1 MPDIRHHAQRARVAY
16 LTMEIGLR
24 AEMHTYSGGL
34 GILAGDIARAAADM
48 NLPMVF
54 VTLASRDG
62 YLRQELDREGRQID
76 HADPWNPADW
86 AKPLDMPVI
95 IELEGRPVHIRTWL
109 YEVTSASGEAI
120 PILLLDTELPEND
133 PRDRTITGRL
143 YGGGEAER
151 IKQEA
156 VLGFGADL
164 ILRALGF
171 GIDTYHLNE
180 GHAAFLPLALLLRR
194 RYQALTESTSADN
207 VAGAAT
213 NSDIDTVRGA
223 CVFTTHT
230 PVEAGHDRFDYTEVE
245 RILGD
250 LAPLDVLKPLAG
262 DETLNMT
269 HLALSLSRYVNGVA
283 RRHGEVAQVLYPK
296 YRVHSITNGVHLA
309 QWAHP
314 ALAHLFDIQLPG
326 WRETPETLQRADR
339 LDGDELRH
347 ARRAAKASLLAEV
360 EARSGQRLDPALP
373 LFGFARRMTGYKRPD
388 LLFSDIDRLRT
399 IARRL
404 PFQVVMAGKAH
415 PKDAAGKEGIGR
427 IAEAAHALAGEL
439 RVVFV
444 PGYDMALASQL
455 VGGSDVWL
463 NTPVPPLEASG
474 TSGMKAALNGGLNLS
489 VLDGWWV
496 EGWEEGVTG
505 WAVDAPEDDDPATG
519 AGSAALSP
527 GAVPPASDG
536 SGGFLPLDEAAQG
549 GPETHAARL
558 YDKLEHVVLP
568 LWHEDPDSWARMMRQ
583 AIARVAPVFNSHS
596 MMRRYISEAYLGQ
609 ESEARSIGG

>member
-1 MPDIRHHAQRARVAY
+1 VPDIQTHAQQARVAY

-34 GILAGDIARAAADM
+34 GILAGDIARSAADLG
-48 NLPMVF
+48 LPMVF
-54 VTLASRDG
+54 VTLASREG
-62 YLRQELDREGRQID
+62 YLRQGLDREGRQVD
-76 HADPWNPADW
+76 HADPWEPADW
-86 AKPLDMPVI
+86 ATPLDELVTIP
-95 IELEGRPVHIRTWL
+95 LEGRPVHIRAWL
-109 YEVTSASGEAI
+109 HEVVSPSGGAI
-120 PILLLDTELPEND
+120 PVLLLDTDLPEND
-133 PRDRTITGRL
+133 PRDRSITGRL
-143 YGGGEAER
+143 YGGAEPER

-164 ILRALGF
+164 LLHALGF
-171 GIDTYHLNE
+171 AIDTYHLNE

-194 RYQALTESTSADN
+194 AGEVSP
-207 VAGAAT
+207 GAAPADAIGPDAKIP
-213 NSDIDTVRGA
+213 DIRAVRQA

-230 PVEAGHDRFDYTEVE
+230 PVEAGHDRFEYTDVE

-250 LAPLDVLKPLAG
+250 LAPLDVVQPLAG
-262 DETLNMT
+262 TEVLNMT

-283 RRHGEVAQVLYPK
+283 QRHGEVARALYPS
-296 YRVHSITNGVHLA
+296 YRVHSITNGVHLG

-314 ALAHLFDIQLPG
+314 ALARLFDARLPG
-326 WRETPETLQRADR
+326 WRETPETLRHADH
-339 LDGDELRH
+339 LDPEELRA
-347 ARRAAKASLLAEV
+347 ARREAKAALFTEI
-360 EARSGQRLDPALP
+360 EARTGQRLDPDLP

-388 LLFSDIDRLRT
+388 LLFSDLDRLLA
-399 IARRL
+399 IARRY

-427 IAEAAHALAGEL
+427 IAEAAQALAGEVP
-439 RVVFV
+439 VVFV
-444 PGYDMALASQL
+444 PGYDMALAGHL

-505 WAVDAPEDDDPATG
+505 WAVDAPGGDGPAG
-519 AGSAALSP
+519 VVAPAAAHAAPPLE
-527 GAVPPASDG
+527 AVPAMAAEG
-536 SGGFLPLDEAAQG
+536 GGFLPLEEAAHG

-558 YDKLEHVVLP
+558 HDKLERVVLP
-568 LWHEDPDSWARMMRQ
+568 LWHEDPEGWSDMMRQ
-583 AIARVAPVFNSHS
+583 AIARVAPVFNSHA
-596 MMRRYISEAYLGQ
+596 MMRRYTREAY
-609 ESEARSIGG
+609 RR